1 MKVSMQPFE
10 ESREVPLGAS
20 RKRPRRRFP
29 IFACYAVLMVAFS
42 TYVVLDT
49 FVIQRTFAVVQTSAT
64 QRTGQGPVASGAVS
78 VTSSST
84 GDDVNAGEGT
94 SAIVNTSISTYTYE
108 GSTVYVADVYAND
121 VHALLTAFAN
131 DAYGHNVS
139 ATTSTIASNNSA
151 SLAINGD
158 CYGMRNAGY
167 VVRNGVLYRSESAGS
182 NQEDLV
188 IYEDGTFEIIREGD
202 VTAQALVDKGA
213 WQVFSFGP
221 GLVQDGQVIVSEG
234 DEVGRAMASNPR
246 TAIGKVADGHYVLV
260 VSDGR
265 TSESAGLS
273 LRELA
278 TFMADELGVECAYNL
293 DGGGSSTM
301 VYENSLV
308 NKPTTNGHSI
318 QERGVTDIVYI
329 AE

>member
-1 MKVSMQPFE
+1 MKEFMQPFQKP
-10 ESREVPLGAS
+10 REVSSERSGAGY
-20 RKRPRRRFP
+20 RGRRFP
-29 IFACYAVLMVAFS
+29 VFVCYAVLMAVFS

-64 QRTGQGPVASGAVS
+64 QRSGQRTSGAVS

-182 NQEDLV
+182 SQEDLV
-188 IYEDGTFEIIREGD
+188 IYEDGTFEIVREGD
-202 VTAQALVDKGA
+202 VSAQSLVDAGA
-213 WQVFSFGP
+213 WQVFCFGP
-221 GLVQDGQVIVSEG
+221 GLVQDGQVSVSES

-246 TAIGKVADGHYVLV
+246 TAIGKVANGHYVLV

-265 TSESAGLS
+265 TSESAGLT
-273 LRELA
+273 LCELA

>member
-1 MKVSMQPFE
+1 MKEFMQPFQKP
-10 ESREVPLGAS
+10 REVSSERSGAGY
-20 RKRPRRRFP
+20 RGRRFP
-29 IFACYAVLMVAFS
+29 VFVCYVVLMAAFS

-64 QRTGQGPVASGAVS
+64 QRSGQRTSGAVS